1 MNIILENHYMKEGT
15 KGSKD
20 EPVNLVANLY
30 GYEET
35 WCVVREDMLDDY
47 LEASRNYYLEQST
60 SNMNK
65 LKHFWLFAV
74 HRTITTQ
81 YTATYLED
89 IFWIQDDL
97 SDGKLGNNVNRIIY
111 QMD

>member
-1 MNIILENHYMKEGT
+1 MNAVKEGT
-15 KGSKD
+15 RGSKD
-20 EPVNLVANLY
+20 EPVNLVTNLY

-35 WCVVREDMLDDY
+35 WCVVRADMLDDY
-47 LEASRNYYLEQST
+47 WEARHNYNVEPST

-65 LKHFWLFAV
+65 IQHFWLFAV

-81 YTATYLED
+81 YSATYLDD
-89 IFWIQDDL
+89 IFWIQDEL

-111 QMD
+111 QKD